1 MSYETESRTLSFLTP
16 RLCSVA
22 FLQPTDL
29 ELPYKNWLITP
40 EGTSRCQ
47 LFLQTQRFL
56 LEVEVEARGVTL
68 RAPRLPE
75 LAALLDTPMAPT
87 RLLLRLRECGLH
99 LSPLDSDCPAHK
111 AAPKLSDLE
120 RQIHSQLVPLLCS
133 LQAFGPR
140 LLLAC
145 PPPPAIFACCPPRPK
160 PYHTP
165 TQT

>member
-56 LEVEVEARGVTL
+56 LEVKVEARGVTL

-133 LQAFGPR
+133 LQAFGPH

-145 PPPPAIFACCPPRPK
+145 PPPARYIRLLPPSP
-160 PYHTP
+160 
-165 TQT
+165 